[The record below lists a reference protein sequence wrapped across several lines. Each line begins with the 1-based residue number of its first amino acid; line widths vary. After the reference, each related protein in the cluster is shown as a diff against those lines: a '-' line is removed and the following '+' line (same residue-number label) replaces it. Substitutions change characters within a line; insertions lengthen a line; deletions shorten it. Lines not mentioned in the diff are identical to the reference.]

1 MLYYFYCRVWNIYSI
16 FTELTTVKS
25 GLNEDPESS
34 VGISISS
41 TKTIDTQGPDIENTE
56 KSSEEKPVEKSK
68 IQLYINHYLTF

>member
-1 MLYYFYCRVWNIYSI
+1 M
-16 FTELTTVKS
+16 KS

-68 IQLYINHYLTF
+68 IQLYINHYLTFSSIKMFKLSSSIKLV